1 MYRRYVKRI
10 IDVILS
16 LVGLILAS
24 WLYLLI
30 MIAIEIDDP
39 GPVFFSQKRVGIHKK
54 YFQLYKFRSMKMSTP
69 HDMPTHLLENP
80 EQYITRV
87 GKFLRK
93 TSLDEIPQLWNILR
107 GDMSVIGPRP
117 ALWNQED
124 LLAERDKYGAN
135 DVKPG
140 LSGWAQICG
149 RDELEIADKAR
160 LDGEYVQR
168 MSFGFDRRSI
178 NPFKDMKLLKTYR
191 QMLDELQPDMV
202 VTYSI
207 KPNIYMGTA
216 CKAKGIPYVANVQ
229 GLGTAFEKPVLSSV
243 VSVMYRSA
251 LRKAKTVFFENEEN
265 AQFFLNKKIIFHRQV
280 RVLPGAGI
288 NLDEYP
294 CVPMG
299 DDGVCSFLFVGRIMK
314 EKGVDEFFSAART
327 LKAEFGEKVAFDVVG
342 FYEDAYKEQVD
353 QLVADGIVRFHGFQT
368 DVHPFYEAAD
378 CVVLPSYHEGMS
390 NVLLEGAATGR
401 ALITS
406 DIPGCREAVEDGV
419 SGYLCPAQDA
429 EGLTRAMRDF
439 AQQSFDRQVQ
449 MGQSGRALA
458 ERKFDK
464 QLVVAKTLDGL
475 GLPAAVRN

>member
-1 MYRRYVKRI
+1 MKILIATNHSYMFYRFRKELVEALMQEHE
-10 IDVILS
+10 VILS
-16 LVGLILAS
+16 TPFVGHEDDLQAMGLRC
-24 WLYLLI
+24 
-30 MIAIEIDDP
+30 IETDI
-39 GPVFFSQKRVGIHKK
+39 
-54 YFQLYKFRSMKMSTP
+54 
-69 HDMPTHLLENP
+69 
-80 EQYITRV
+80 
-87 GKFLRK
+87 
-93 TSLDEIPQLWNILR
+93 
-107 GDMSVIGPRP
+107 
-117 ALWNQED
+117 
-124 LLAERDKYGAN
+124 
-135 DVKPG
+135 
-140 LSGWAQICG
+140 
-149 RDELEIADKAR
+149 
-160 LDGEYVQR
+160 
-168 MSFGFDRRSI
+168 DRRSI

-251 LRKAKTVFFENEEN
+251 LRKAKTAFFENEEN
-265 AQFFLNKKIIFHRQV
+265 AQFFLNKKIISHRQV

-327 LKAEFGEKVAFDVVG
+327 LKAEFGEEVAFDVVG
-342 FYEDAYKEQVD
+342 FYEDAYREQVD

-406 DIPGCREAVEDGV
+406 DIPGCREAVPVHTPILESARLHQSLAPV
-419 SGYLCPAQDA
+419 SPFLSPEKKVVKLSKYDITSSKTPASSTSPHLSVPLNRVFTVERRSFSSSVSKTISLILSFQFA
-429 EGLTRAMRDF
+429 NGLSPGPRMTA
-439 AQQSFDRQVQ
+439 
-449 MGQSGRALA
+449 
-458 ERKFDK
+458 
-464 QLVVAKTLDGL
+464 TLGSTL
-475 GLPAAVRN
+475 IEEM